1 MSEVFME
8 VAAQVAGAL
17 LVAVISVA
25 GAWLTAKIGR
35 RQELASIAA
44 ATEEAAEAAK
54 RVVLE
59 LQQTAVEG
67 MKAARADGK
76 LSRAEVEQLGKLLL
90 EKSLA
95 QLSQPAKQV
104 LEAAGKDVCAIIRSA
119 GEAAVLAIKQ
129 Q

>member
-8 VAAQVAGAL
+8 VAAQAAGAL

-119 GEAAVLAIKQ
+119 GEAAVLAMKQ

>member
-90 EKSLA
+90 EKTLA
-95 QLSQPAKQV
+95 QLSQPAKHM

-119 GEAAVLAIKQ
+119 GEAAVLAMKQ

>member
-1 MSEVFME
+1 MSEVIME

-17 LVAVISVA
+17 VVAVISVA

-67 MKAARADGK
+67 MKAARVDGK

-95 QLSQPAKQV
+95 QLSLPAKKM

-119 GEAAVLAIKQ
+119 GEAAVLAMKQ

>member
-1 MSEVFME
+1 MSEVIME
-8 VAAQVAGAL
+8 VAAQAAGAL

-25 GAWLTAKIGR
+25 GAWLSAKIGR

-44 ATEEAAEAAK
+44 ATEEAAEAAR

-67 MKAARADGK
+67 MKAARVDGK

-95 QLSQPAKQV
+95 QLSLPARQV

>member
-1 MSEVFME
+1 MSEVIME

-17 LVAVISVA
+17 LVAVFSVA
-25 GAWLTAKIGR
+25 GAWLSAKIGR

-67 MKAARADGK
+67 MKAARVDGK

-95 QLSQPAKQV
+95 QLSLPAKQV

-119 GEAAVLAIKQ
+119 GEAAVLAMKQ

>member
-1 MSEVFME
+1 MSEVIME

-67 MKAARADGK
+67 MKAARVDGK

-95 QLSQPAKQV
+95 QLSLPARQV

-119 GEAAVLAIKQ
+119 GEAAVLAMKQ

>member
-35 RQELASIAA
+35 RQELASISA

-67 MKAARADGK
+67 MKAARVDGK

-119 GEAAVLAIKQ
+119 GEAAVLAMKQ

>member
-1 MSEVFME
+1 MSEVIME

-67 MKAARADGK
+67 MKAARVDGK

-104 LEAAGKDVCAIIRSA
+104 LGAAGKDVCAIIRSA

>member
-1 MSEVFME
+1 MSEVIME

-25 GAWLTAKIGR
+25 GAWLSAKIGR

-54 RVVLE
+54 RVLLE

-67 MKAARADGK
+67 MKAARVDGK

-95 QLSQPAKQV
+95 QLSLPAKQV

-119 GEAAVLAIKQ
+119 GEAAVLAMKQ

>member
-1 MSEVFME
+1 MSEVIME
-8 VAAQVAGAL
+8 VAAHVAGAL
-17 LVAVISVA
+17 LVAVISLA

-44 ATEEAAEAAK
+44 ATEEAAEAAR

-67 MKAARADGK
+67 MKAARVDGK

-95 QLSQPAKQV
+95 QLSLPAKQV

-119 GEAAVLAIKQ
+119 GEAAVLAMKQ

>member
-67 MKAARADGK
+67 MKAARVDGK

-95 QLSQPAKQV
+95 QLSLPAKQV

-129 Q
+129 R

>member
-1 MSEVFME
+1 MSEVIME
-8 VAAQVAGAL
+8 VAAQAAGAL

-67 MKAARADGK
+67 MKAARVDGK

-95 QLSQPAKQV
+95 QLSLPAKQV

>member
-8 VAAQVAGAL
+8 VAAQAAGAL

-25 GAWLTAKIGR
+25 GAWLSAKIGR

-67 MKAARADGK
+67 MKAARVDGK

>member
-1 MSEVFME
+1 MSEVIME

-25 GAWLTAKIGR
+25 GAWLSAKIGR

-59 LQQTAVEG
+59 LQQTVVEG

-95 QLSQPAKQV
+95 QLSLPAKQV

-129 Q
+129 R

>member
-1 MSEVFME
+1 MSEVIME

-25 GAWLTAKIGR
+25 GAWLSAKIGR

-67 MKAARADGK
+67 MKAARVDGK

-119 GEAAVLAIKQ
+119 GEAAVLAMKQ

>member
-1 MSEVFME
+1 MSEVIME
-8 VAAQVAGAL
+8 VAARAAGAL

-25 GAWLTAKIGR
+25 GAWLSAKIGR

-44 ATEEAAEAAK
+44 ATEEAAEAAR

-67 MKAARADGK
+67 MKAARVDGK

-90 EKSLA
+90 EKSLT
-95 QLSQPAKQV
+95 QLSLPARQV

>member
-1 MSEVFME
+1 MSEVIME

-25 GAWLTAKIGR
+25 GAWLSAKIGR

-59 LQQTAVEG
+59 LQQT
-67 MKAARADGK
+67 
-76 LSRAEVEQLGKLLL
+76 LST
-90 EKSLA
+90 
-95 QLSQPAKQV
+95 
-104 LEAAGKDVCAIIRSA
+104 
-119 GEAAVLAIKQ
+119 
-129 Q
+129 

>member
-1 MSEVFME
+1 MSEVIME

-67 MKAARADGK
+67 MKAARVDGK

-95 QLSQPAKQV
+95 QLSQPARQV

>member
-1 MSEVFME
+1 MSEVIME

-67 MKAARADGK
+67 MKAARVDGK

-95 QLSQPAKQV
+95 QLSLPAKQV

-129 Q
+129 R

>member
-1 MSEVFME
+1 MSEVIME

-35 RQELASIAA
+35 RQELASISA

-67 MKAARADGK
+67 MKAARVDGK

-95 QLSQPAKQV
+95 QLSLPAKQV

-119 GEAAVLAIKQ
+119 GEAAVLAMKQ

>member
-1 MSEVFME
+1 MSEVIME

-17 LVAVISVA
+17 RVAVISGA

-67 MKAARADGK
+67 MKAARVDGK

-95 QLSQPAKQV
+95 QLSLPAKQV

-119 GEAAVLAIKQ
+119 GEAAVLAMKQ

>member
-1 MSEVFME
+1 MSEVIME
-8 VAAQVAGAL
+8 VAAQAAGAL

-25 GAWLTAKIGR
+25 GAWLSAKIGR

-67 MKAARADGK
+67 MKAARVDGK

-95 QLSQPAKQV
+95 QLSLPAKQV

>member
-1 MSEVFME
+1 MSEVIME

-25 GAWLTAKIGR
+25 GAWLSAKIGR

-95 QLSQPAKQV
+95 QLCLPAKQV

-119 GEAAVLAIKQ
+119 GEAAVLAMKQ

>member
-25 GAWLTAKIGR
+25 GAWLSAKIGR

-119 GEAAVLAIKQ
+119 GEAAVLAMKQ

>member
-1 MSEVFME
+1 MSEVIME
-8 VAAQVAGAL
+8 VAAQAAGAL

-129 Q
+129 R

>member
-1 MSEVFME
+1 MSEVIME

-25 GAWLTAKIGR
+25 GAWLSAKIGR

-44 ATEEAAEAAK
+44 ATGEAAEAAK

-67 MKAARADGK
+67 MKAARVDGK

-119 GEAAVLAIKQ
+119 GEAAVLAMKQ

>member
-1 MSEVFME
+1 MSEVIME

-25 GAWLTAKIGR
+25 GAWLSAKIGR

-67 MKAARADGK
+67 MKAARVDGK

-95 QLSQPAKQV
+95 QLSLPAKQV

-119 GEAAVLAIKQ
+119 GEAAVLAMKQ

>member
-67 MKAARADGK
+67 MKAARVDGK

>member
-1 MSEVFME
+1 MSEVIME

-25 GAWLTAKIGR
+25 GAWLSAKIGR

-67 MKAARADGK
+67 MKAARVDGK

>member
-1 MSEVFME
+1 MSEVIME
-8 VAAQVAGAL
+8 VAAQAAGAL

-25 GAWLTAKIGR
+25 GAWLSAKIGR

-67 MKAARADGK
+67 MKAARVDGK

-95 QLSQPAKQV
+95 QLSLPAKQV

-119 GEAAVLAIKQ
+119 GEAAVLAMKQ

>member
-1 MSEVFME
+1 MSEVIME
-8 VAAQVAGAL
+8 VAARAAGAL

-25 GAWLTAKIGR
+25 GAWLSAKIGR

-44 ATEEAAEAAK
+44 ATEEAAEAAR

-67 MKAARADGK
+67 MKAARVDGK

-95 QLSQPAKQV
+95 QLSLPARQV

>member
-1 MSEVFME
+1 MSEVIME

-35 RQELASIAA
+35 RQELASISA

-67 MKAARADGK
+67 MKAASADGK

-95 QLSQPAKQV
+95 QLSLPAKQV

-119 GEAAVLAIKQ
+119 GEAAVLTIKQ

>member
-1 MSEVFME
+1 MSEVIME

-35 RQELASIAA
+35 RQELASISA

-67 MKAARADGK
+67 MKAASADGK

-95 QLSQPAKQV
+95 QLSLPAKQV

>member
-1 MSEVFME
+1 MSEVIME
-8 VAAQVAGAL
+8 VAAQAAGAL

-25 GAWLTAKIGR
+25 GAWLSAKIGR

-67 MKAARADGK
+67 MKAARVDGK

>member
-1 MSEVFME
+1 MSEVIME

-67 MKAARADGK
+67 MKAARVDGK

-129 Q
+129 R

>member
-1 MSEVFME
+1 MSEVIME

-25 GAWLTAKIGR
+25 GAWLSAKIGR

-67 MKAARADGK
+67 MKAARVDGK

-95 QLSQPAKQV
+95 QLSLPAKQV

-129 Q
+129 R

>member
-25 GAWLTAKIGR
+25 GAWLSAKIGR

-67 MKAARADGK
+67 MKAARVDGK

-119 GEAAVLAIKQ
+119 GEAAVLAMKQ

>member
-25 GAWLTAKIGR
+25 GAWLSAKIGR

-95 QLSQPAKQV
+95 QLSLPAKQV

-119 GEAAVLAIKQ
+119 GEAAVLAMKQ

>member
-1 MSEVFME
+1 MSEVIME

-25 GAWLTAKIGR
+25 GAWLSAKIGR

-67 MKAARADGK
+67 MKAARVDGK

-95 QLSQPAKQV
+95 QLSLPAKQV